1 MTADVLPC
9 SSEANTSSLPSDSAR
24 QASQSLALVAC
35 PHGSSDSRVSE
46 IDIQAILSSLNS
58 DLQEMSPLDSFAQ
71 RLRLPK
77 VELSLSNLDPEVL
90 LRSLIP
96 QQIKSIT
103 LTQACA
109 CRSQHFDDEV
119 SKISSLEAS
128 LARADEALRVS
139 SSAVSKL
146 ECETATLQSAVSGH
160 DEYLSLLEKTIRD
173 KKLLLEKEELF
184 RNLLSS
190 RLSDLTRSKAVGAC
204 YPSPLMPWVVM
215 ESLWDRLPRGVV
227 KELVRGGFKR
237 RDVLP
242 QDLVDHFAKLDR
254 LTRRHA
260 LIEVPAQPVPLAIVP
275 PANLVSWLRLMPSD
289 RRSSEENVKKKAK
302 THKSSS
308 KNGSD
313 KVVGEA
319 RSRRLASAPSS
330 KDSAVR
336 STSFKQAISI
346 RPPKVYSLI
355 DIITGPKG
363 VSQSSS
369 VKTLSASKEIPS
381 KIFASPAR
389 GTSSSSADAGKSMAP
404 EKAKAQDKNAEAA
417 ATLSD
422 TSGSKAKILD
432 NNAEASV
439 TVSDAPGSK
448 AKIQDNTQAGVFE
461 ASVEAQIQ
469 DKDVGEGA
477 TSSYLSLLDMSELR
491 QMAANLGPLSD
502 RSGVQL
508 QPEPHVQPRNIL
520 SPSAGGELFL
530 HSVFETMQEEFLPF
544 DMTFYSTKAAGGS
557 SLACDVP
564 VNTFV
569 MSAQAVEPFVAAANR
584 IQLPQVEDELM
595 LQDGDTLYKSL
606 LSSQV
611 KSLAII
617 HASLRQYREFSR
629 MKADQDSLRNDL
641 SALEMKVKEKEDAL
655 ALSEKRVA
663 DLFLEKE
670 LLTKSALDF
679 ETRVASLEKRVEELD
694 ASLAKARKDNEGLQK
709 LRLSDVCGQV
719 RDALVSVG
727 TAPDQ
732 LPEDASTEHYQAW
745 LAANIPYVIQACRA
759 FSKNAVHLAIRD
771 LFHSLEA
778 VGSDALAK
786 AVSDSFSFK
795 STDITPDLIEAL
807 IKFADCIDESFWSRV
822 LSIGQQPRS
831 ELIKCATSESSSK
844 VSLSEFATPDPSS
857 HELSRREPPIE
868 IFSSPLE
875 IYLSS
880 DSDPLSPIEGG
891 VESLTFHSGSLVAV
905 GRLYNSG
912 SDAPKGRHVRC
923 RRESRGRRSRGA
935 SSSSRGSTRKKR
947 DGCSRRNPPADSEGP
962 SSCFDA
968 ASHVERMNSSG
979 VVDPVFQRPYSPS
992 SGFDIYEF
1000 S

>member
-1 MTADVLPC
+1 MSFTVFFM
-9 SSEANTSSLPSDSAR
+9 EA
-24 QASQSLALVAC
+24 V
-35 PHGSSDSRVSE
+35 
-46 IDIQAILSSLNS
+46 
-58 DLQEMSPLDSFAQ
+58 M
-71 RLRLPK
+71 
-77 VELSLSNLDPEVL
+77 L
-90 LRSLIP
+90 LRSLP
-96 QQIKSIT
+96 G
-103 LTQACA
+103 QAF
-109 CRSQHFDDEV
+109 RRRRPIVHM
-119 SKISSLEAS
+119 ISVWL
-128 LARADEALRVS
+128 
-139 SSAVSKL
+139 KL
-146 ECETATLQSAVSGH
+146 
-160 DEYLSLLEKTIRD
+160 I
-173 KKLLLEKEELF
+173 
-184 RNLLSS
+184 
-190 RLSDLTRSKAVGAC
+190 
-204 YPSPLMPWVVM
+204 M

-319 RSRRLASAPSS
+319 RSRTASVAAASVPPLKASAPSS

-381 KIFASPAR
+381 KSFAGPAR

-448 AKIQDNTQAGVFE
+448 AKIQENTQAGVFE

-491 QMAANLGPLSD
+491 QMAANLGPLSV

-508 QPEPHVQPRNIL
+508 QPEPHVQPCNIL

-530 HSVFETMQEEFLPF
+530 HSVFETLQEEFLPF
-544 DMTFYSTKAAGGS
+544 DMTFYSAKAVGGS

-569 MSAQAVEPFVAAANR
+569 MNAQAVEPFVAAANR

-629 MKADQDSLRNDL
+629 MKADRDSLRNDL

-663 DLFLEKE
+663 DLFSEKE

-694 ASLAKARKDNEGLQK
+694 ASLAKARKDNEGLRGKIDAANQELATLVKAEK

-807 IKFADCIDESFWSRV
+807 VKFADCIDESFWSRV

-831 ELIKCATSESSSK
+831 EPSSDVQLIKCATSESSSK

-880 DSDPLSPIEGG
+880 DLDPLSPIEGG

-912 SDAPKGRHVRC
+912 TDAPEGRHVRC
-923 RRESRGRRSRGA
+923 RRESRGHRSRGA

-979 VVDPVFQRPYSPS
+979 VVDPVFQHPYSPS
-992 SGFDIYEF
+992 SGFDIDEF